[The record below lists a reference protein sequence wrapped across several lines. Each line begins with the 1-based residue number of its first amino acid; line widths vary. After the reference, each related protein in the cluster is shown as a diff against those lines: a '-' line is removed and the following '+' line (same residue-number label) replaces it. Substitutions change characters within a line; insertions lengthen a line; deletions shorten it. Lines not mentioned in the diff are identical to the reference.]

1 MIWTFWSPDLQVSSY
16 WWLDSNMWTCGHTRI
31 HSVHSICLRETEW
44 ITVSLVISKLCRLAW
59 GFNLM
64 ASVPASP
71 GPNLLIKIY
80 ATQSWHGAQLYH
92 RLFPTSLHFFRVLK
106 TTNTFC
112 CSNYIV
118 NIIPNMVSLHPHRRD
133 LCSLPKI
140 LYHVE
145 QHTVVCLSQPH
156 FHIVSY
162 VYTHKYNWML
172 EH

>member
-16 WWLDSNMWTCGHTRI
+16 RWLDSNMWTCGHTRI

-59 GFNLM
+59 GFHLM

-92 RLFPTSLHFFRVLK
+92 RIISHFSSFFQSFEDDQYLLLFQLDSQHHSK
-106 TTNTFC
+106 HG
-112 CSNYIV
+112 
-118 NIIPNMVSLHPHRRD
+118 VSP
-133 LCSLPKI
+133 P
-140 LYHVE
+140 
-145 QHTVVCLSQPH
+145 P
-156 FHIVSY
+156 
-162 VYTHKYNWML
+162 
-172 EH
+172 